1 MTKNGERGGEEEYC
15 CDDGDDD
22 GGTGMLQIGNS
33 ADASNKININ
43 GDNSTI
49 NRLRLWRFLGGQEGR
64 QEWII
69 NFPWRRW

>member
-49 NRLRLWRFLGGQEGR
+49 NRLRL
-64 QEWII
+64 
-69 NFPWRRW
+69 